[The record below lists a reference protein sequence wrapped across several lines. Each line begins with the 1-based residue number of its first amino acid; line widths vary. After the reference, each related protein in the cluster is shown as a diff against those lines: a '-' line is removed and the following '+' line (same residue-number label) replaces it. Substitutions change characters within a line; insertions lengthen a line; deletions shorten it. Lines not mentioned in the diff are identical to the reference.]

1 MVDYSKWDAL
11 AAEVSSSDDDNEPP
25 SAYLPGIQKI
35 VKDWGDNPP
44 PMDKHERE
52 KQQSR
57 IEDAKKKIDSL
68 DLSSP
73 YGQLVVAIGKSI
85 HRTPAS
91 SDDISIESW
100 QKERLAALAEAKLSF
115 KHLVAKCLSA
125 DTTASDITA
134 KLMDRNEILFDF
146 YLAPPAIL
154 ELLHQGASMDS
165 RGINSGL
172 IPVHV
177 CILWE
182 EQGNGIFDEVLA
194 ATSPEALLKPAGSG
208 YTALHF
214 AVNRLRQVVA
224 YPPLI
229 TDAFHI
235 FKALIAAGVDL
246 QARTDQDLTALE
258 ELDKFLSLGD
268 FSEDGC
274 PGDCSSKEIME
285 IRTFLQEEE
294 KKRNLLSNSL

>member
-1 MVDYSKWDAL
+1 MVDYSKWNAL

-25 SAYLPGIQKI
+25 SEYLPQIQSI
-35 VKDWGDNPP
+35 VKDWGENPP
-44 PMDKHERE
+44 PMDKHARK
-52 KQQSR
+52 KQQSL
-57 IEDAKKKIDSL
+57 IEEAKKKEDSIDRST
-68 DLSSP
+68 P
-73 YGQLVVAIGKSI
+73 YGRLLTAIGKSI

-91 SDDISIESW
+91 SDDTSTESW
-100 QKERLAALAEAKLSF
+100 QKERVAAIAEAKLSF
-115 KHLVAKCLSA
+115 KPLVSECLGAS
-125 DTTASDITA
+125 DTASDIIV
-134 KLMDRNEILFDF
+134 KLMDRNEMLFDF
-146 YLAPPAIL
+146 YLAPPVIL
-154 ELLHQGASMDS
+154 ELLHQGASMNS
-165 RGINSGL
+165 RGIISGL

-182 EQGNGIFDEVLA
+182 EQGHGIFDEVLA
-194 ATSPEALLKPAGSG
+194 ATSPEALSKPARCG

-229 TDAFHI
+229 TDAPYI
-235 FKALIAAGVDL
+235 IRALIAAGVDL

-294 KKRNLLSNSL
+294 KKRIVSNSP